1 MVLNRFL
8 ISVPTALL
16 VIGLTSPS
24 WADFKAGAQAYGR
37 GDYNAALNEFRPLAE
52 QGQAQAQDYLGQMYA
67 NGQGVPQDHVEAI
80 RWLSRAAKQSLPSAQ
95 YHLGVLYQKGR
106 GVPQNYAQ
114 AAHWYRLAADQGHV
128 AARANL
134 GLLYLDGLGV
144 PQSYAEAKHWLHL
157 AAGQGNAV
165 AQLQLGSL
173 YMDGRGVREDYVH
186 AHMWFTLAALQGL
199 KEASKLRDA
208 LAQRMTRRQIAEA
221 QQLAREIVPRQWTWT
236 VDMNGDTIVTISDV
250 QAWVEWAFYYP
261 GDLAIHHFLLPD
273 RRLAQF
279 FELTPLSYQGRL
291 SFVLSLGLWGLLAIL
306 LSRSR
311 RAVKGIFSA
320 WGRRRRSSGDRKRKE
335 VAAFTGP
342 AGS

>member
-1 MVLNRFL
+1 MVLTRFL

-24 WADFKAGAQAYGR
+24 WADFKTGVQAYGR
-37 GDYNAALNEFRPLAE
+37 GDYRTALNEFRPLAD

-80 RWLSRAAKQSLPSAQ
+80 RWLSLAAEQSLPIAQ
-95 YHLGVLYQKGR
+95 YHLGLMYQKGR
-106 GVPQNYAQ
+106 GVPQHYAQ
-114 AAHWYRLAADQGHV
+114 AAQWYRLAADHGHV
-128 AARANL
+128 AARASL

-144 PQSYAEAKHWLHL
+144 PQSYEEAKHWLHL
-157 AAGQGNAV
+157 AAGQGNAL
-165 AQLQLGSL
+165 AQLQLGNL
-173 YMDGRGVREDYVH
+173 YKDGRGVREDYVQ

-199 KEASKLRDA
+199 KEASTLRDA

-250 QAWVEWAFYYP
+250 QGWIEWAFYYP
-261 GDLAIHHFLLPD
+261 GDLAIHHFLLPN

-279 FELTPLSYQGRL
+279 FELTPLSYQGKL
-291 SFVLSLGLWGLLAIL
+291 SFIVSLGLWGLLGIL

-311 RAVKGIFSA
+311 RAVKRISA
-320 WGRRRRSSGDRKRKE
+320 GWRRRRRMSGDRKRKE
-335 VAAFTGP
+335 VASLTGP